1 MDLFTRLFGG
11 LSHAVVVVLIKIRLL
26 VDLRALHQSVIVL
39 RSFLGSSLTMSMTSL
54 ILSRVKTSAR
64 RSKRSNLKSMNF
76 VDTSRKP
83 TSTSGQHC
91 LILDVIDRET
101 TYDSRGDEREM
112 QLYLVYSYDAWKET
126 SGAID
131 VIREKTSNKL

>member
-1 MDLFTRLFGG
+1 
-11 LSHAVVVVLIKIRLL
+11 
-26 VDLRALHQSVIVL
+26 
-39 RSFLGSSLTMSMTSL
+39 
-54 ILSRVKTSAR
+54 
-64 RSKRSNLKSMNF
+64 
-76 VDTSRKP
+76 
-83 TSTSGQHC
+83 